1 MLSIPPKYSISG
13 FMGYLKGK
21 NNLMIFQKFENM
33 NHEDEDFTVDRTK
46 KTVTWTSTTDNDG
59 FDIDTDLTDFVRFE
73 YEYKPANQ

>member
-1 MLSIPPKYSISG
+1 
-13 FMGYLKGK
+13 
-21 NNLMIFQKFENM
+21 M